1 MRNKNSN
8 LHKAK
13 KEKNDEFY
21 TRYEDIA
28 KELQHYKEHFIDKIV
43 YCNCDTADSNFVKY
57 FQDNKETLRIK
68 ELIFSGGLDGLD
80 FRSNES
86 IDLLKKSDVVVSNP
100 PFSLFIDY
108 VAQLVEYE
116 KDFLIIGAL
125 SGIGYRDIFP
135 LIKDNKIKL
144 GVNSNKS
151 MSFESPYE
159 NVNGTDELI
168 KLVNIAWYTTLDS
181 NVSNEELVLDKTYN
195 EIDYPKYDNY
205 DAINVNKTAN
215 IPKDYNGCMGVP
227 ISFMTKYN
235 PEQFEIVK
243 FRKGDDDKDLAVNGK
258 TPFIRIII
266 KAKSK

>member
-1 MRNKNSN
+1 MRNKNSK

-125 SGIGYRDIFP
+125 SVIGYRDIFP

-144 GVNSNKS
+144 GVNSVTRFNIPDSK
-151 MSFESPYE
+151 
-159 NVNGTDELI
+159 EL
-168 KLVNIAWYTTLDS
+168 KTFGNINWYTNL
-181 NVSNEELVLDKTYN
+181 NNNKRNEELVLDKTYN

-205 DAINVNKTAN
+205 DAINVNRTAN
-215 IPKDYNGCMGVP
+215 IPKDYDGCMGVP
-227 ISFMTKYN
+227 ISFMTKCN

-243 FRKGDDDKDLAVNGK
+243 FRKGDDDKYLAVNGK
-258 TPFIRIII
+258 TPFARIII